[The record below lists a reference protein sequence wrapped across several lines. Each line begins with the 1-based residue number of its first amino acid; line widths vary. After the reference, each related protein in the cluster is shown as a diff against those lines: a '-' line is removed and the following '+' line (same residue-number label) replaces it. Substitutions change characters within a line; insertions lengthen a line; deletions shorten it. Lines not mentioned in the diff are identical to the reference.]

1 MRIDQTQS
9 RNSRSEFIRS
19 KNECGIE
26 LQMSTMLKF
35 KYYGRRLMSRKFKC
49 DTLRIHAFCQFCRSE
64 NDIAIS
70 LDGCYLRNEL
80 IRQYLL
86 RVAKFGTPQLC
97 SKYDPK
103 EKGGPMNE
111 STIKIRLMQADDFDA
126 VVGPD

>member
-1 MRIDQTQS
+1 MVIFRSIDCHTPSSVMGNTISPDMRIP
-9 RNSRSEFIRS
+9 
-19 KNECGIE
+19 
-26 LQMSTMLKF
+26 
-35 KYYGRRLMSRKFKC
+35 
-49 DTLRIHAFCQFCRSE
+49 AFCQFCRSE